1 VSPESS
7 CLDESLL
14 SVGCMDLAGS
24 GVNNAMVTEGAV
36 ARDVEEDDP
45 EMDAAIDP
53 KIDIEIEVAASS
65 ATPVTFTE
73 LYTRE
78 FVPLVRLA
86 TLLTGRVELARDI
99 VQDAFVKLHVK
110 WPGVRDPSA
119 YVRRSVVNGCRSYHR
134 WERRRRGRPTPDEP
148 SVDLAV
154 DHTLAALERLPHK
167 QRAALVM
174 KFYEGRTE
182 REIADALGC
191 RPGSVGPMV
200 GRALERM
207 RVVLA

>member
-1 VSPESS
+1 
-7 CLDESLL
+7 
-14 SVGCMDLAGS
+14 MDLAGS
-24 GVNNAMVTEGAV
+24 GVNRAMVTEGAV
-36 ARDVEEDDP
+36 GRDTKNDAANDTRNDAEIAVEIDVE
-45 EMDAAIDP
+45 
-53 KIDIEIEVAASS
+53 ASPS
-65 ATPVTFTE
+65 SPATFTE
-73 LYTRE
+73 LYVRE
-78 FVPLVRLA
+78 FQPLVRLA
-86 TLLTGRVELARDI
+86 TLMTGRVEVARDI

-110 WPGVRDPSA
+110 WPGVRDPAA
-119 YVRRSVVNGCRSYHR
+119 YVRRSVVNGCRSHHR
-134 WERRRRGRPTPDEP
+134 WERRRRGRPTAAEP

-200 GRALERM
+200 QRALERM
-207 RVVLA
+207 RGALS